1 VFRKI
6 LVANRGEIACRVAK
20 TARRM
25 GIAVVAVYSEADSNA
40 RHVSFADEAFCIGP
54 AAARESYLRGDA
66 IIEVARRCGA
76 EAIHPGYG
84 FLSENAD
91 FAAAC
96 VSAGVVFVGPPAAA
110 IAAMGDKA
118 RAKALMAKAGVP
130 IVPGF
135 HGEKQEAAFLAG
147 EATRIGF
154 PLLVKASAGGG
165 GKGMRIVRAGGEFES
180 ALEGAKREARSSFGD
195 DRVLLEKYLERPRH
209 VEVQVFG
216 DTQGNV
222 LHVFERDCSV
232 QRRHQKVLEEA
243 PAPGMG
249 DQRRKEIGAA
259 AVAAAKAVGYV
270 GAGTVEFIVSVD
282 GEFFFMEMN
291 TRLQVEHPVTEMVT
305 GLDLVE
311 WQLRVA
317 AGEPLPRRQEQLS
330 IRGHAIEARIY
341 AENPDKGFLP
351 STGVLKHLRA
361 PAAIEFES
369 RAEPVRVDS
378 GVREGD
384 AITSYYDPM
393 IAKLVCW
400 GESRD
405 IALARMSAALAAFE
419 VVGPATNIEFLGRVV
434 RSRAFASADLDT
446 GLIERERGA
455 LFAEER
461 SLSDEVVA
469 AAACAE
475 LFAEEDAA
483 LAHAR
488 ASGDPFSPWHRVDG
502 WRLNQGSH
510 HRFVFSD
517 GETKCEA
524 DVEFGPRGQGLRIG
538 DRAYALR
545 ADRIDD
551 GRMQLQLDARTYTA
565 RAVRD
570 GEDWHVFCGGTCYR
584 LRLEDELHGLD
595 IEAGGAS
602 LAAPMPGKVI
612 RVLAQA
618 GATVAKGDALVI
630 LEAMKME
637 HTISAPRDGVVAEV
651 FFGAG
656 DQVNEGAELLKLEE
670 T

>member
-1 VFRKI
+1 MFRKI
-6 LVANRGEIACRVAK
+6 LIANRGEIACRVAK

-25 GIAVVAVYSEADSNA
+25 GIGVAAVYSDADANA
-40 RHVSFADEAFCIGP
+40 RHVSFADEAFRIGP
-54 AAARESYLRGDA
+54 APPSESYLKGDA
-66 IIEVARRCGA
+66 ILEVARRCGA

-84 FLSENAD
+84 FLSENED

-96 VSAGVVFVGPPAAA
+96 AKAAIVFIGPPAAA

-130 IVPGF
+130 IVPGY
-135 HGEKQEAAFLAG
+135 HGEKQDAATLALEA
-147 EATRIGF
+147 RRVGF
-154 PLLVKASAGGG
+154 PVLVKASAGGG
-165 GKGMRIVRAGGEFES
+165 GKGMRIVRASGEFER
-180 ALEGAKREARSSFGD
+180 ALEGAQREARSSFGD
-195 DRVLLEKYLERPRH
+195 DRVLLERYLERPRH
-209 VEVQVFG
+209 IEVQVFG
-216 DTQGNV
+216 DAHGNV

-243 PAPGMG
+243 PAPAMT
-249 DQRRKEIGAA
+249 DKRRKEIGAA
-259 AVAAAKAVGYV
+259 AVAAAKTVGYV
-270 GAGTVEFIVSVD
+270 GAGTVEFIVSAE

-317 AGEPLPRRQEQLS
+317 AGEPLPLRQEELA

-351 STGVLKHLRA
+351 STGALKHLRTP
-361 PAAIEFES
+361 PAAEFDTHL
-369 RAEPVRVDS
+369 PVRVDS

-384 AITSYYDPM
+384 SITPYYDPM

-400 GESRD
+400 GESRE
-405 IALARMSAALAAFE
+405 IALARMSAALGEFE
-419 VVGPATNIEFLGRVV
+419 VVGPATNIEFLGRAV
-434 RSRAFASADLDT
+434 RSRAFTSADLDT
-446 GLIERERGA
+446 GLIERERAA
-455 LFAEER
+455 LFPQKQG
-461 SLSDEVVA
+461 LSDEVVA

-483 LAHAR
+483 LAHAQ
-488 ASGDPFSPWHRVDG
+488 ASGDPYSPWHRVDG

-510 HRFVFSD
+510 HRFAFSNGD
-517 GETKCEA
+517 AKCEA
-524 DVEFGPRGQGLRIG
+524 DVEFGARGYGLRIG
-538 DRAYALR
+538 ERTYALQAER
-545 ADRIDD
+545 RED
-551 GRMQLQLDARTYTA
+551 GRMQLQLDARTYAA

-570 GEDWHVFCGGTCYR
+570 ADDWHVFCGGACYR
-584 LRLEDELHGLD
+584 LRLEDELQGLD
-595 IEAGGAS
+595 LEAGGAS

-612 RVLAQA
+612 RVLTEA
-618 GATVAKGDALVI
+618 GAKVTKGDALVI

-637 HTISAPRDGVVAEV
+637 HTIAAPRDGVIAEI
-651 FFGAG
+651 FFRAG